1 MQKTILMKVSTKHLA
16 DERKLLEFQRGRIRS
31 IDFSKS
37 VEFVFQYPEEA
48 ITFFYKPTKLWKDEY
63 MNYC

>member
-31 IDFSKS
+31 IDFSNS
-37 VEFVFQYPEEA
+37 VEFVLQYPEEA
-48 ITFFYKPTKLWKDEY
+48 ITFLPQTDKIMER
-63 MNYC
+63 

>member
-37 VEFVFQYPEEA
+37 VEFVLQYPEEA
-48 ITFFYKPTKLWKDEY
+48 ITFLPQTDKIMER
-63 MNYC
+63 

>member
-31 IDFSKS
+31 IDFSTS

-48 ITFFYKPTKLWKDEY
+48 ITFIPQTDKIMER
-63 MNYC
+63 